1 MVAYMSPLCLYV
13 LRMVGEKQ
21 TKAKEGKKIMGINES
36 IYFFSYFIQ
45 YLVINLF
52 QVFVNALIIHF
63 IFEQILFLLFFSFF
77 Y

>member
-36 IYFFSYFIQ
+36 IYFFSLFYTIFGYKFISSICKCINHTFYF
-45 YLVINLF
+45 
-52 QVFVNALIIHF
+52 
-63 IFEQILFLLFFSFF
+63 
-77 Y
+77 